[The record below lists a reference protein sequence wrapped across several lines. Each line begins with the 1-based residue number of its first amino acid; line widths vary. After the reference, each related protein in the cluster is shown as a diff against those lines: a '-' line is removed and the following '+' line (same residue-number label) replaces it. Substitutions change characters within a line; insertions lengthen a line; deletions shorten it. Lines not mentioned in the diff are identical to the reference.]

1 MIAYGPNCC
10 SSGLKSCRRSRNSDI
25 QTDADIGSVCMDPL
39 QRNGSGW
46 FRRTDTAE
54 EVFPGASGSSL
65 NRVCMSKGPS
75 ALCLTAIGADI
86 E

>member
-1 MIAYGPNCC
+1 M
-10 SSGLKSCRRSRNSDI
+10 KSCRDSRNSEF

-54 EVFPGASGSSL
+54 EVVPGSSESSL
-65 NRVCMSKGPS
+65 NRVCVSKGPR

>member
-1 MIAYGPNCC
+1 M
-10 SSGLKSCRRSRNSDI
+10 NSDI
-25 QTDADIGSVCMDPL
+25 QTDADIGSVYMNQL

-54 EVFPGASGSSL
+54 EVFPGASGISL
-65 NRVCMSKGPS
+65 NRVCVSKGPR